1 MKDAYECGGNGRR
14 DSSEFMEPFFNRN
27 RNQGG
32 KMKTWTARRF
42 SWAVSGVFAACLAFA
57 AHGSTNVF
65 NDAVFWFRGGRD
77 LNGDGY
83 MRQQGEFFD
92 DLHADDPTHG
102 NHKMDVLT
110 YSSPALAD
118 EFKSNAVFHEEN
130 VVFPALGDQILK
142 SIPVLRLSNKA
153 VVYSN
158 KNYYWPQFVKSKG
171 VFNDIAS
178 EYTIISRLRLDDDG
192 RSRTQ
197 CVFKVGYDASNG
209 QGMWLGFSEMDKT
222 TKTKYITGRC
232 TPNSNGVDSPFS
244 FEDFQILTNTWFDM
258 AVVVGNG
265 KLRVGLAVPNSYQDN
280 PTVYFAETNMVTSSR
295 SLLEDSYRLF
305 CEIGQSAQE
314 TSLAKIDQT
323 CFIGSVQQLAIWGRR
338 LEDQEVMEAFGMP
351 RPALLRIGLDND
363 VSNEFGGTRTNT
375 TQTIDGLG
383 SWQNIANTMKV
394 GDTWTVKFNA
404 LRDDAGLAQI
414 LSVKSLPGSATAKLE
429 PRLNNHSLGERRIA
443 KNGRAFWP
451 VPKGRVFAG
460 ENTLVIVCKDAG
472 LSGFL
477 MDAMELGGSFG
488 VGNDDESINDGRTA
502 PKRTATSI
510 PSAANPNVQHWPQG
524 LQPYA
529 GITNLHIRVWVDPDV
544 TNKAS
549 FVFRAAT
556 QCANRS
562 STQTI
567 AGSEYF
573 SIFINGVYNGRRRTE
588 TEWQKHKLEF
598 APGDLKGGWNDFEFI
613 APMLYPTCHWS
624 FDYYCFETV
633 LPSAFS
639 SPEPPGLSI
648 FIR

>member
-1 MKDAYECGGNGRR
+1 MFFDTILMYNETKGVLK
-14 DSSEFMEPFFNRN
+14 ME
-27 RNQGG
+27 
-32 KMKTWTARRF
+32 TARTF
-42 SWAVSGVFAACLAFA
+42 WKVSYANKLSGAKAFACILPLCLALA

-65 NDAVFWFRGGRD
+65 NDAVFWFRGGKD

-92 DLHADDPTHG
+92 DIHADDPTHG

-142 SIPVLRLSNKA
+142 SIPVLRLSNNA

-197 CVFKVGYDASNG
+197 CVFKVGYDASNC

-244 FEDFQILTNTWFDM
+244 FDDFQILTNTWFDM

-265 KLRVGLAVPNSYQDN
+265 KLRVGLAVPNSYQEN

-314 TSLAKIDQT
+314 TSLARIDQT

-338 LEDQEVMEAFGMP
+338 LEDHEVMEAFGMP

-363 VSNEFGGTRTNT
+363 ASNEFGGKRSDAA
-375 TQTIDGLG
+375 QTIDGLA
-383 SWQNIANTMKV
+383 SWQNVANTMNA
-394 GDTWTVKFNA
+394 GDPWTVNFNT
-404 LRDDAGLAQI
+404 LRDEAGLAQI
-414 LSVKSLPGSATAKLE
+414 FSIHALPDSAISRIE
-429 PRLNNHSLGERRIA
+429 PILNNQSLGEMRIA
-443 KNGRAFWP
+443 RNGRAFWP
-451 VPKGRVFAG
+451 VPKNVIISGV
-460 ENTLVIVCKDAG
+460 NTLEIRRNDGGGGTFK
-472 LSGFL
+472 L
-477 MDAMELGGSFG
+477 DAMELGGSLG
-488 VGNDDESINDGRTA
+488 VGKLTYSSTDDGRVDPERIKTGV
-502 PKRTATSI
+502 
-510 PSAANPNVQHWPQG
+510 PSAADPNPQHWPTKLDPSTG
-524 LQPYA
+524 N
-529 GITNLHIRVWVDPDV
+529 NLHFRVWVDPDV
-544 TNKAS
+544 ADKAS
-549 FVFRAAT
+549 FTFKTAVSCDNEEVEA
-556 QCANRS
+556 
-562 STQTI
+562 
-567 AGSEYF
+567 F
-573 SIFINGVYNGRRRTE
+573 SVYINGKKRTNVSAK
-588 TEWQKHKLEF
+588 TAWKSYTF
-598 APGDLKGGWNDFEFI
+598 DPGVLNGGWNDFNFVTTTSCCSEFG
-613 APMLYPTCHWS
+613 
-624 FDYYCFETV
+624 CFHLETS
-633 LPSAFS
+633 LPSAFTD
-639 SPEPPGLSI
+639 PLPPGLSI
-648 FIR
+648 IFR